1 MNEGEIMLLQI
12 YHTNDIHA
20 DFPFLSRVH
29 GYLREHRGEQDFY
42 FDSGDFTDLKSV
54 IVQADRGKSALEL
67 MKLCRPDAMALGN
80 NEIDLGSE
88 DLEKLTA
95 FPFLCAN
102 AVHNDGTAIPGLK
115 KYVILERFGKR
126 FLVIGLAPYYSAQMI
141 PNKYNLFFEMGNI
154 HTTDP
159 IPAVER
165 ILEENRGSF
174 DFSIL
179 LSHSGHLVDRE
190 LEKRLPPVDLWLEG
204 HSHAFVTEKRYSQSG
219 KGERL
224 GRITL
229 ELDEQGV
236 RIADSVQLELPKQGS
251 PAFDA
256 RLEMAQAAAE
266 EILSQELPVVRELAF
281 DPFRESELTNF
292 ICDCLKKEFGGDLA
306 LMHSGISQG
315 PLQRPVSRKSLIEN
329 FPSKL
334 NPTIYA
340 VSGEKLLAAM
350 RLSLEEDHVRRS
362 GQGSGFRGRVLGC
375 LGYSCNVTVCREPF
389 RVEIDGKSLE
399 PGKNYTVVTDDYLQR
414 GTGYPSLAVP
424 DEAAR
429 FDRRFIRD
437 LVQEYLTDEGVFRSA
452 SIPRERAKQNGI

>member
-1 MNEGEIMLLQI
+1 MLLQI

-20 DFPFLSRVH
+20 DFDFLGRVH
-29 GYLREHRGEQDFY
+29 GYLREHREEQDLY

-54 IVQADRGKSALEL
+54 IVQADRGESALEL

-80 NEIDLGSE
+80 NEIDLGRE

-126 FLVIGLAPYYSAQMI
+126 FLVIGLAPYYSAQML

-159 IPAVER
+159 IPAVGR
-165 ILEENRGSF
+165 ILEENKGSF

-306 LMHSGISQG
+306 LMHGGISQG

-350 RLSLEEDHVRRS
+350 RLSLEEDHVRQS

-389 RVEIDGKSLE
+389 CVEIDGKSLE

-429 FDRRFIRD
+429 FDKRFIRD
-437 LVQEYLTDEGVFRSA
+437 LVQEYLTDGEVFRTA
-452 SIPRERAKQNGI
+452 SIPRDRGKQDGI

>member
-1 MNEGEIMLLQI
+1 MRLRI

-20 DFPFLSRVH
+20 DFDFLGRVH
-29 GYLREHRGEQDFY
+29 GYLREHRDAQDFY

-95 FPFLCAN
+95 FPLLCAN
-102 AVHNDGTAIPGLK
+102 AVHNDGTDIPGLK
-115 KYVILERFGKR
+115 RYVILERFGKR
-126 FLVIGLAPYYSAQMI
+126 FLVIGLAPYYDVRMQ

-159 IPAVER
+159 IPAVEG
-165 ILEENRGSF
+165 ILKENQGKY

-179 LSHSGHLVDRE
+179 LSHCGHLVDRE

-204 HSHAFVTEKRYSQSG
+204 HSHAVITEKRYNQSG
-219 KGERL
+219 KGECL

-229 ELDEQGV
+229 ELGEQGV
-236 RIADSVQLELPKQGS
+236 EIVDSVQLELPERGS
-251 PAFDA
+251 PVFDA
-256 RLEMAQAAAE
+256 RVEMARAAAE
-266 EILSQELPVVRELAF
+266 EVLSQELPVVRELEF
-281 DPFRESELTNF
+281 HPFRESELTNF

-306 LMHSGISQG
+306 LMHSGISRG
-315 PLQRPVSRKSLIEN
+315 PLRRPVSRKSLIEI

-334 NPTIYA
+334 NPTSY
-340 VSGEKLLAAM
+340 VLSGEKLLAAM
-350 RLSLEEDHVRRS
+350 RLSLEEDHIRQS
-362 GQGSGFRGRVLGC
+362 GRGSGFRGTVLGC
-375 LGYSCNVTVCREPF
+375 LGYSRNVTVCREPF

-399 PGKNYTVVTDDYLQR
+399 PGKTYTVVTDDYLQR

-429 FDRRFIRD
+429 FDKRFIRD
-437 LVQEYLTDEGVFRSA
+437 LVQEYLTDEEVFRTA
-452 SIPRERAKQNGI
+452 SIPRERGKQDGI

>member
-1 MNEGEIMLLQI
+1 MRLRI

-20 DFPFLSRVH
+20 DFDFLGRVH

-115 KYVILERFGKR
+115 RYVILERFGKR
-126 FLVIGLAPYYSAQMI
+126 FLVIGLAPYYDVRMQ

-159 IPAVER
+159 IPAVEG
-165 ILEENRGSF
+165 ILKENQGKY

-179 LSHSGHLVDRE
+179 LSHCGHLVDRE

-204 HSHAFVTEKRYSQSG
+204 HSHAVITEKRYNQSG
-219 KGERL
+219 KGECL

-229 ELDEQGV
+229 ELEEQGV
-236 RIADSVQLELPKQGS
+236 EIVDSVQLELPEWGS

-256 RLEMAQAAAE
+256 RVEMARAAAE
-266 EILSQELPVVRELAF
+266 EVLSQELPVVRELEF
-281 DPFRESELTNF
+281 HPFRESELTNF

-315 PLQRPVSRKSLIEN
+315 PLRRPVSRKSLIEN

-334 NPTIYA
+334 NPTSYV

-350 RLSLEEDHVRRS
+350 RLSLEEDHIRQS
-362 GQGSGFRGRVLGC
+362 GRGSGFRGTVLGC
-375 LGYSCNVTVCREPF
+375 LGYSWNVTVCREPF

-399 PGKNYTVVTDDYLQR
+399 PGKTYTVVTDDYLQR

-429 FDRRFIRD
+429 FDKRFIRD
-437 LVQEYLTDEGVFRSA
+437 LVQEYLTDGEVFRTA
-452 SIPRERAKQNGI
+452 SIPRDRGKQDGI

>member
-1 MNEGEIMLLQI
+1 MRLRI

-20 DFPFLSRVH
+20 DFDFLGRVH
-29 GYLREHRGEQDFY
+29 GYLREHRGEQDLY

-95 FPFLCAN
+95 FPFLCSN

-115 KYVILERFGKR
+115 RYVILERFGKR
-126 FLVIGLAPYYSAQMI
+126 FLVIGLAPYYDVRMQ

-159 IPAVER
+159 IPAVEG
-165 ILEENRGSF
+165 ILKENQGKY

-179 LSHSGHLVDRE
+179 LSHCGHLVDRE

-204 HSHAFVTEKRYSQSG
+204 HSHAVITEKRYNQSG
-219 KGERL
+219 KGECL

-229 ELDEQGV
+229 ELEEQGV
-236 RIADSVQLELPKQGS
+236 EIVDSVQLELPEWGS

-256 RLEMAQAAAE
+256 RVEMARAAAAE
-266 EILSQELPVVRELAF
+266 VLSQELPVVRELEF
-281 DPFRESELTNF
+281 HPFRESELTNF

-315 PLQRPVSRKSLIEN
+315 PLRRPVSRKSLIEN

-334 NPTIYA
+334 NPTSY
-340 VSGEKLLAAM
+340 VLSGEKLLAAM
-350 RLSLEEDHVRRS
+350 RLSLEEDHIRQS
-362 GQGSGFRGRVLGC
+362 GRGSGFRGTVLGC
-375 LGYSCNVTVCREPF
+375 LGYSRNVTVCREPF

-399 PGKNYTVVTDDYLQR
+399 PGKTYTVVTDDYLQR

-429 FDRRFIRD
+429 FDKRFIRD
-437 LVQEYLTDEGVFRSA
+437 LVQEYLTDGEVFRTA
-452 SIPRERAKQNGI
+452 SIPRERGKQDGI

>member
-1 MNEGEIMLLQI
+1 MRLRI

-20 DFPFLSRVH
+20 DFDFLGRVH
-29 GYLREHRGEQDFY
+29 GYLREHRGEQDLY

-95 FPFLCAN
+95 FPFLCSN

-115 KYVILERFGKR
+115 RYVILERFGKR
-126 FLVIGLAPYYSAQMI
+126 FLVIGLAPYYDVRMQ

-159 IPAVER
+159 IPAVEG
-165 ILEENRGSF
+165 ILKENQGKY

-179 LSHSGHLVDRE
+179 LSHCGHLVDRE

-204 HSHAFVTEKRYSQSG
+204 HSHAVITEKRYNQSG
-219 KGERL
+219 KGECL

-229 ELDEQGV
+229 ELEEQGV
-236 RIADSVQLELPKQGS
+236 EIVDSVQLELPEWGS

-256 RLEMAQAAAE
+256 RVEMARAAAE
-266 EILSQELPVVRELAF
+266 EVLSQELPVVRELEF
-281 DPFRESELTNF
+281 HPFRESELTNF

-315 PLQRPVSRKSLIEN
+315 PLRRPVSRKSLIEN

-334 NPTIYA
+334 NPTSY
-340 VSGEKLLAAM
+340 VLSGEKLLAAM
-350 RLSLEEDHVRRS
+350 RLSLEEDHIRQS
-362 GQGSGFRGRVLGC
+362 GRGSGFRGTVLGC
-375 LGYSCNVTVCREPF
+375 LGYSRNVTVCREPF

-399 PGKNYTVVTDDYLQR
+399 PGKTYTVVTDDYLQR

-429 FDRRFIRD
+429 FDKRFIRD
-437 LVQEYLTDEGVFRSA
+437 LVQEYLTDGEVFRTA
-452 SIPRERAKQNGI
+452 SIPRERGKQDGI